1 MTNKS
6 SHLRGKGENQTG
18 ADYSKGNT
26 SIKDKEDIIPDV
38 VC

>member
-18 ADYSKGNT
+18 ANYSKVNN
-26 SIKDKEDIIPDV
+26 SIQDKEDIIPDV